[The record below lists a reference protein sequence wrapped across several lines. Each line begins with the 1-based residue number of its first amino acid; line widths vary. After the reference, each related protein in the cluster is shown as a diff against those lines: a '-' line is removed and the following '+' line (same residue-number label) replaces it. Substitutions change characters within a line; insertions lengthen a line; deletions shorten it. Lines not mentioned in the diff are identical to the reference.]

1 MTDYFA
7 MLDEPRR
14 PWLDPEVLKTRFLKL
29 AAQFH
34 PDRVHTA
41 TESDQGTAHRRFAE
55 LNAAYNCLRQPR
67 ERLLHLLELERGVRP
82 DGVQKISSPTM
93 DLFTEVSRHCREA
106 DVLLAARANVTSPL
120 LNVQLFERGMALT
133 EKLNSL
139 LPPLNVRREALIEQ
153 MKNLNMA
160 WESAPPVGTPTRVEA
175 LPCNRLER
183 IYRELSFLTRWSEQ
197 IQERVVQLSF

>member
-14 PWLDPEVLKTRFLKL
+14 PWLDPGLLKTRFLKL

-82 DGVQKISSPTM
+82 DGVQKISSSTM

-120 LNVQLFERGMALT
+120 LNVQLFERGTALT